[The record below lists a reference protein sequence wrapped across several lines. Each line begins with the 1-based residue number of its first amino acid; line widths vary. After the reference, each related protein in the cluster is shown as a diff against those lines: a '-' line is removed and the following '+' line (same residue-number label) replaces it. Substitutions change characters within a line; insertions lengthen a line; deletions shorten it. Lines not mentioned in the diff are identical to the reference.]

1 MTPQC
6 KNSIHYVTP
15 AFSGNYFSIIEQ
27 ATEKALD
34 VTSGGDVILYSYHG
48 YDNQLWFWK
57 DVEKTTLV
65 NKKYNTKLVLNS
77 QGV

>member
-1 MTPQC
+1 MTPKC

-27 ATEKALD
+27 ATGKALD
-34 VTSGGDVILYSYHG
+34 ATHEGDVILWAING
-48 YDNQLWFWK
+48 NDNQLWSWK
-57 DVEKTTLV
+57 DVDKTILV
-65 NKKYNTKLVLNS
+65 NKQYNTKLVLNT

>member
-27 ATEKALD
+27 ATGKALD
-34 VTSGGDVILYSYHG
+34 ATDKGDVILYPYHG
-48 YDNQLWFWK
+48 NDNQLWSWK
-57 DVEKTTLV
+57 DVDKTILGNKQYNISLV
-65 NKKYNTKLVLNS
+65 FT